1 MAENKEPTC
10 PNPFIGKFI
19 DWCGG
24 PTEATFRLRVS
35 SATIHDWK
43 KAGFFRDREKAI
55 EAAVMCGWLVTPAQL
70 LGVPEAPASELPDPE
85 KRGPK
90 DKSPRSIAP
99 APQVMQPAGG
109 GTEAGREAR
118 AEARS
123 GRRKVASRHTPT
135 PPSCW
140 SRSATG
146 RSVAPGFREGAA
158 REWCGGSHGV
168 EQGRAGHR

>member
-70 LGVPEAPASELPDPE
+70 LGVPEAPAAELPDPE

-99 APQVMQPAGG
+99 APQVMPPAGG
-109 GTEAGREAR
+109 GGTDAGREAR

-123 GRRKVASRHTPT
+123 GRRKVASRRPIPPTSEWSFPKRKRSLTPN
-135 PPSCW
+135 
-140 SRSATG
+140 R
-146 RSVAPGFREGAA
+146 RAA
-158 REWCGGSHGV
+158 
-168 EQGRAGHR
+168 